1 MFKDYRILAITA
13 AAVISVI
20 FLIPTFTGFEASWYP
35 ADKIN
40 LGLDLQG
47 GMHVVLHVDVA
58 RAVREELERLGN
70 SDVPEIF
77 EREGLKFES
86 ARVEDVSDQDY
97 RLLIQF
103 AEAADRDAARD
114 YMEGRWQAFDFANES
129 VEGKSCLV
137 LRMKEE
143 EITAIKSLAMDQARE
158 TLNNRIDEFNVR
170 EPEIYAQGDDQIVV
184 RLPGV
189 VDPGQAK
196 SLIGRTAR
204 LDFKLISDKA
214 AAVVVGGPLVE
225 DALNKGHFGPTQENL
240 EQAKAELLAK
250 YGGKEPDG
258 YKLFPDRLLS
268 PSELREAQEKG
279 MPYMLYLLRIDSEVS
294 GSKLTD
300 ARTST
305 DEMSKP
311 VVTFAFDDEG
321 AEIFADLT
329 GKNIGKQLAVVLDD
343 YVYSAPVIRSQIYR
357 NGQIEGVSEQEGK
370 VLSIALRAGALP
382 VPVMIGEERT
392 VGATLGED
400 SIAKG
405 VLSFIVGGAMVL
417 VFMLIYYRKSG
428 IAAVVALVLNIAM
441 ILAGLAMFG
450 ATLPLP
456 GIAGIVL
463 TIGMAVD
470 ANVIINERIREELR
484 IGKTPAAA
492 VRTGYQRATWTI
504 LDAQITTLVAAAV
517 LYQFGTGPI
526 KGFAVTLT
534 IGLIASLFTGII
546 VTRVIIEHLAHRSR
560 ETLSI

>member
-1 MFKDYRILAITA
+1 
-13 AAVISVI
+13 
-20 FLIPTFTGFEASWYP
+20 
-35 ADKIN
+35 
-40 LGLDLQG
+40 
-47 GMHVVLHVDVA
+47 
-58 RAVREELERLGN
+58 
-70 SDVPEIF
+70 
-77 EREGLKFES
+77 
-86 ARVEDVSDQDY
+86 
-97 RLLIQF
+97 
-103 AEAADRDAARD
+103 
-114 YMEGRWQAFDFANES
+114 
-129 VEGKSCLV
+129 
-137 LRMKEE
+137 
-143 EITAIKSLAMDQARE
+143 
-158 TLNNRIDEFNVR
+158 
-170 EPEIYAQGDDQIVV
+170 
-184 RLPGV
+184 
-189 VDPGQAK
+189 
-196 SLIGRTAR
+196 
-204 LDFKLISDKA
+204 
-214 AAVVVGGPLVE
+214 
-225 DALNKGHFGPTQENL
+225 
-240 EQAKAELLAK
+240 
-250 YGGKEPDG
+250 
-258 YKLFPDRLLS
+258 
-268 PSELREAQEKG
+268 
-279 MPYMLYLLRIDSEVS
+279 
-294 GSKLTD
+294 
-300 ARTST
+300 
-305 DEMSKP
+305 MSKP

-450 ATLPLP
+450 ATLTLP